1 MRMLAAFFVSLWL
14 ALGCAAYAED
24 TPQPDYT
31 AWEKMAGQAEQIL
44 QSGSANDAR
53 LEAIRAEVVKW
64 RDSFRGAQGTN
75 ATRIGTLKD
84 QIAALGPVP
93 AEGQSESAD
102 IADRRKALNDQLAE
116 LQAPGLNAVEA
127 YGRADGIIQQIDRAQ
142 REQQATEL
150 LRSAPTPLNPA
161 NWKLAMQDGV
171 TLAAGVADEVRS
183 RFQAQGGWAGAKSW
197 GLIVLI
203 CMVLAVLLLTRGRDW
218 INEAPL
224 RLSARAS
231 ERTRTVVEFAV
242 SIGQIIV
249 PVLGIVLA
257 VVALLSTDLF
267 ADWGRPLLILL
278 PAAAMTLFLGLWI
291 LRGIFP
297 APGLVTAVQE
307 GSLPAT
313 EHQRNK
319 ARFNGAILA
328 AVLALHQY
336 LAVTALPL
344 SGFSGPKDD
353 SLRVPIEF
361 SAGSAVVWHYPL
373 ILLGGY
379 FLFRLGNIL
388 RHIGKTATAEG
399 DNSRR
404 RFAAFLGNLARL
416 AALVSVVLP
425 LAGFTTLANA
435 MLWPTVMTLA
445 LVGLLILLQDFATE
459 LYAMAKGGG
468 QAARDALMPL
478 VIGFV
483 LALMFVPLFALIWG
497 VRGTELSEWWT
508 RLREGI
514 SIGGITIS
522 PTGILAMMVIFAA
535 GYSVTRFV
543 QGAMRSTVLPKTK
556 IDAGGQNAIVAGIG
570 YIGIILAIILAITA
584 AGINLASLAFVAGA
598 LSLGIGFGLQ
608 NIVSNFV
615 SGIILLIERP
625 ITVGDWIAV
634 GQNQGIVKRI
644 SVRSTHIQTFDRTE
658 IVIPNSDLVTQ
669 SVTNWTRNNLSGRII
684 VRINAAYGTDTRLV
698 EKILLEIA
706 EDQPTVLITPP
717 PAVIF
722 SGFGADAMNFELRA
736 VVADING
743 GTGVISNI
751 NHAIARRFGE
761 EGIAIPFTQR
771 ELWLRNGDEI
781 KAAKDEATPE
791 TPKTTDS
798 KPVDNRSGAAE
809 KSAKPVPADGAPVA
823 DISDD
828 DPTQLTGYGQEKERD

>member
-1 MRMLAAFFVSLWL
+1 MRALLAAFVGLWVIF
-14 ALGCAAYAED
+14 AAAVHAQE

-31 AWEKMAGQAEQIL
+31 AWEKLAGQAEQIL

-64 RDSFRGAQGTN
+64 RESFRDAQGTN
-75 ATRIGTLKD
+75 ATRISTLKD

-93 AEGQSESAD
+93 AEGQSRSDD
-102 IADRRKALNDQLAE
+102 IAARRKALNDQLAE

-127 YGRADGIIQQIDRAQ
+127 HGRADGIIQEIDRAQ

-150 LRSAPTPLNPA
+150 LRSAPVPLNPA

-218 INEAPL
+218 INEAPS

-231 ERTRTVVEFAV
+231 ERTRTVVEFGV
-242 SIGQIIV
+242 SLGQIIV
-249 PVLGIVLA
+249 PVLGVVLV
-257 VVALLSTDLF
+257 VVALFSTNLF
-267 ADWGRPLLILL
+267 ADWGRPLLVLL
-278 PAAAMTLFLGLWI
+278 PPAAMTVFVGLWI
-291 LRGIFP
+291 LRGMFP
-297 APGLVTAVQE
+297 ASGVATAVQD

-313 EHQRNK
+313 ERQRNQ

-328 AVLALHQY
+328 VVLALHQY
-336 LAVTALPL
+336 LTLAALPL
-344 SGFSGPKDD
+344 GGFAGASDD
-353 SLRVPIEF
+353 KLRVPMEF
-361 SAGSAVVWHYPL
+361 SDGSAVVWHYPL
-373 ILLGGY
+373 LVLGGY

-388 RHIGKTATAEG
+388 RNIGKTTAA
-399 DNSRR
+399 DSDSYRR
-404 RFAAFLGNLARL
+404 RFAAILGNLARL
-416 AALVSVVLP
+416 VAVVAAVLP
-425 LAGFTTLANA
+425 LVGFTTLANA

-483 LALMFVPLFALIWG
+483 LALFFVPLFALVWG
-497 VRGTELSEWWT
+497 VRATELGEYWT

-514 SIGGITIS
+514 SFGGITIS
-522 PTGILAMMVIFAA
+522 PTGILAMMVIFAV
-535 GYSVTRFV
+535 GYSITRFV

-570 YIGIILAIILAITA
+570 YIGIILALMLAITA

-625 ITVGDWIAV
+625 VTVGDWIAV
-634 GQNQGIVKRI
+634 GQNQGVVKRI

-684 VRINAAYGTDTRLV
+684 VRIGVAYGTDTRLV

-706 EDQPTVLITPP
+706 EDQPTVLIN
-717 PAVIF
+717 PAPVVMF
-722 SGFGADAMNFELRA
+722 TAFGADSMDFELRA

-743 GTGVISNI
+743 GVGVVSNI
-751 NHAIARRFGE
+751 NHAIAKRFAE
-761 EGIAIPFTQR
+761 ENIEIPFAQR
-771 ELWLRNGDEI
+771 DLWLRNAGDLLKPGA
-781 KAAKDEATPE
+781 KAPDSSPAAPAEQADKASDDATPNR
-791 TPKTTDS
+791 TPA
-798 KPVDNRSGAAE
+798 PPQEAE
-809 KSAKPVPADGAPVA
+809 SA
-823 DISDD
+823 DIADD
-828 DPTQLTGYGQEKERD
+828 DPVQVTGYGQERERD